1 MNLKIA
7 KDRKMRTFDHNGHLV
22 VESTIITKAG
32 VNEYLGNELVGY
44 EELGLEPKKVYR
56 ILRDPE
62 ALKESLN
69 TFKSLQLTIKHIEVG
84 ADKPEKE
91 YTIGSLGSEISFDG
105 EDVTTSLRVWDG
117 DAIRLIESGK
127 LEELSAGYYYELDMR
142 NGEYNGEQ
150 YDGIMR
156 NIRGNH
162 VALVNRGRIGRDAII
177 KDSLPSELGQKM
189 KLKKGAYSKIAA
201 KMKKSL
207 AMDED
212 IPLEAVEGIVE
223 AVLDEMPDEP
233 EVAEDEDPKPKEDP
247 KEDDPAEDEDPED
260 PKEPEK
266 KPAMDEDAVRK
277 QVFEEARLAHEAVE
291 HVRPLVGSVA
301 FDSAENVYR
310 KALKQSGVPYKGN
323 DIEAMKLLVSAK
335 IESKSSKGMATDSA
349 PTYQPQGEKPKAF
362 QRIK

>member
-32 VNEYLGNELVGY
+32 VNDYLGNELVGY
-44 EELGLEPKKVYR
+44 EELGLEPNKVYR

-177 KDSLPSELGQKM
+177 KDSLPSELGQI
-189 KLKKGAYSKIAA
+189 G
-201 KMKKSL
+201 
-207 AMDED
+207 
-212 IPLEAVEGIVE
+212 
-223 AVLDEMPDEP
+223 
-233 EVAEDEDPKPKEDP
+233 
-247 KEDDPAEDEDPED
+247 
-260 PKEPEK
+260 
-266 KPAMDEDAVRK
+266 R
-277 QVFEEARLAHEAVE
+277 AHV
-291 HVRPLVGSVA
+291 
-301 FDSAENVYR
+301 
-310 KALKQSGVPYKGN
+310 
-323 DIEAMKLLVSAK
+323 
-335 IESKSSKGMATDSA
+335 
-349 PTYQPQGEKPKAF
+349 
-362 QRIK
+362 